1 MAINVK
7 DAAAAA
13 AKFAQRAGSASGEY
27 AANAEAA
34 ANSWATNAAAASST
48 FVQAV
53 TAAGVEQR
61 FKRGVQRAGSAKYAD
76 RVRSLGASRYG
87 PGVSAG
93 QADYQANV
101 APYLQTLAS
110 LTLPQRRPRGDPG
123 NIQRVTSVIN
133 ALHAKRI
140 ASMAGG

>member
-1 MAINVK
+1 MALNVK

-13 AKFAQRAGSASGEY
+13 AKFATRAGGASADY

-34 ANSWATNAAAASST
+34 GNSWANNAAAASGT
-48 FVQAV
+48 YHQAV

-61 FKRGVQRAGSAKYAD
+61 FKRGVQKAGAAKFAD
-76 RVRSLGASRYG
+76 RVRTLGASRYA
-87 PGVSAG
+87 PGVQAG

-101 APYLQTLAS
+101 APYLQRLAS
-110 LTLPQRRPRGDPG
+110 LTLPPRRPRGDPG
-123 NIQRVTSVIN
+123 NIERVRAVSSALN
-133 ALHAKRI
+133 AQRI